1 MTTSKLFRI
10 ASILAL
16 IVYSVVIIMG
26 LIYAIYGNLMP
37 YHLNYIGLT
46 VVQISSFDPE
56 LAILAALTIRL
67 VGFLFLSSGALLIMI
82 WYFSFRKAEKW
93 SWIANLIAGALIIIP
108 LLFVTFVVGG
118 LNIPFPIVV
127 VSLGLWIGA
136 LSLSIQ
142 EVFMNDT
149 TDT

>member
-1 MTTSKLFRI
+1 MTRSKTFRI
-10 ASILAL
+10 ALILML
-16 IVYSVVIIMG
+16 IVYSVIIIMG

-46 VVQISSFDPE
+46 VAQIYTFDPE

-67 VGFLFLSSGALLIMI
+67 IGFLFLSSGVLMLII

-93 SWIANLIAGALIIIP
+93 AWIANLIAGALIIIP

-127 VSLGLWIGA
+127 VSLAVMVAALGLSYKEIFVTNA
-136 LSLSIQ
+136 SS
-142 EVFMNDT
+142 D
-149 TDT
+149 